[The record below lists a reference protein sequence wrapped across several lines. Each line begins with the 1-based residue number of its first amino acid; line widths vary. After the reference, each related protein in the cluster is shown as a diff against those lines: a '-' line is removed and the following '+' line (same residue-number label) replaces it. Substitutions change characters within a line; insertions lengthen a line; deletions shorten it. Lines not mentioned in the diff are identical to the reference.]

1 MHLNQ
6 EALRNIPQIVR
17 YGSNGFDQLIK
28 RFRTSSRNAFPILF
42 AGSSE
47 HFKTI
52 AADIISVELNLDL
65 YRASLSSLVSKYMGE
80 TEKNLDRLFRE
91 AAKSNSVV
99 LLDEAD
105 ALFGKREDIISAD
118 ERHAILEVSY
128 LLQRIE
134 DYNGI
139 VILSTK
145 HSNTIN
151 EALIRRMRYVVK
163 FPSSPGR

>member
-1 MHLNQ
+1 MNQ
-6 EALRNIPQIVR
+6 EASKNIPQIVR
-17 YGSNGFDQLIK
+17 YGSNGFDELIK

-47 HFKTI
+47 DFKTI
-52 AADIISVELNLDL
+52 AADIISVELNLDI
-65 YRASLSSLVSKYMGE
+65 YRASLSSLVSKYIGE
-80 TEKNLDRLFRE
+80 TEKNLDRVFRD
-91 AAKSNSVV
+91 AAKSNAIV

-105 ALFGKREDIISAD
+105 ALFGKRTEIKDTYDRYAN
-118 ERHAILEVSY
+118 LEVTY

-134 DYNGI
+134 NYNGI

-145 HSNTIN
+145 HSNTID

-163 FPSSPGR
+163 FPSSLGK

>member
-1 MHLNQ
+1 MNQ
-6 EALRNIPQIVR
+6 EASKNIPQIVR
-17 YGSNGFDQLIK
+17 YGSNGFDELIK

-47 HFKTI
+47 DFKTI

-65 YRASLSSLVSKYMGE
+65 YRANLSSLVSKYMGE
-80 TEKNLDRLFRE
+80 TEKNLDRVFKE
-91 AAKSNSVV
+91 AAKSNAII

-105 ALFGKREDIISAD
+105 ALFGKRTEIKDTYDRYAN
-118 ERHAILEVSY
+118 LEVTY

-134 DYNGI
+134 NYNGI

-145 HSNTIN
+145 HSNTID

-163 FPSSPGR
+163 FSSSLGR

>member
-1 MHLNQ
+1 MNQ
-6 EALRNIPQIVR
+6 EASKNIPHIVR
-17 YGSNGFDQLIK
+17 YGSNGFDELIK

-47 HFKTI
+47 DFKTI
-52 AADIISVELNLDL
+52 AADIISVELSLDI
-65 YRASLSSLVSKYMGE
+65 YRASLSSLVSKYIGE
-80 TEKNLDRLFRE
+80 TEKNLDRVFRD
-91 AAKSNSVV
+91 AAKSNAIV

-105 ALFGKREDIISAD
+105 ALFGKRTEIKDTHDRYAN
-118 ERHAILEVSY
+118 LEVTY

-134 DYNGI
+134 NYNGI

-145 HSNTIN
+145 HSNTID

-163 FPSSPGR
+163 FPSSLGK

>member
-1 MHLNQ
+1 MNQ
-6 EALRNIPQIVR
+6 QASKNIPQIVR
-17 YGSNGFDQLIK
+17 YGSNGFDELIK

-47 HFKTI
+47 DFKTI
-52 AADIISVELNLDL
+52 AADIISVELSLDI
-65 YRASLSSLVSKYMGE
+65 YRASLSSLVSKYIGE
-80 TEKNLDRLFRE
+80 TEKNLDRVFRD
-91 AAKSNSVV
+91 AAKSNAIV

-105 ALFGKREDIISAD
+105 ALFGKRTEIKDTHDRYAN
-118 ERHAILEVSY
+118 LEVTY

-134 DYNGI
+134 NYNGI

-145 HSNTIN
+145 HSNTID

-163 FPSSPGR
+163 FPSSLGK

>member
-1 MHLNQ
+1 MNQ
-6 EALRNIPQIVR
+6 EASKKIPQIVR
-17 YGSNGFDQLIK
+17 YGSNGFDELIK

-42 AGSSE
+42 TGSSDE
-47 HFKTI
+47 CKTI

-80 TEKNLDRLFRE
+80 TETNLDRVFRE
-91 AAKSNSVV
+91 AAKSNCIV

-105 ALFGKREDIISAD
+105 ALFGKRTEIKDTHDRYAN
-118 ERHAILEVSY
+118 LEVTY

-134 DYNGI
+134 NYSGI
-139 VILSTK
+139 VILSTR
-145 HSNTIN
+145 HSNTID

-163 FPSSPGR
+163 FPSSSCR

>member
-1 MHLNQ
+1 MNQ
-6 EALRNIPQIVR
+6 QASKNIPQIVR
-17 YGSNGFDQLIK
+17 YGSNGFDELIK

-47 HFKTI
+47 DFKTI
-52 AADIISVELNLDL
+52 AADIISVELSLDI
-65 YRASLSSLVSKYMGE
+65 YRASLSSLVSKYIGE
-80 TEKNLDRLFRE
+80 TEKNLDRVFRE
-91 AAKSNSVV
+91 AAKSNAIV

-105 ALFGKREDIISAD
+105 ALFGKRTEIKDTHDRYAN
-118 ERHAILEVSY
+118 LEVTY

-134 DYNGI
+134 NYNGI

-145 HSNTIN
+145 HSNTID

-163 FPSSPGR
+163 FPSSLGK